1 MLLQFKGLNH
11 VVFQIWQ
18 NYGIRGGDDID
29 EDDQSYH
36 DEEDQNYGDYDDPAC
51 SEGHET
57 ETGVQFGN

>member
-11 VVFQIWQ
+11 VVFQNWQ

-29 EDDQSYH
+29 EDNQNCHAEDDNH
-36 DEEDQNYGDYDDPAC
+36 DENYDDPTC

>member
-1 MLLQFKGLNH
+1 MFKN
-11 VVFQIWQ
+11 WQ
-18 NYGIRGGDDID
+18 NCGIRGGDDID